1 MLSFDITDRNIRI
14 IKGTESNGKIRI
26 VNAAEIEL
34 DEAVIMN
41 GHVNDPNRVAA
52 KISQTF
58 KATGM
63 ADKEAIISISS
74 NQTVF
79 KELMIPPNPKESE
92 FLKSVRLELQNQINI
107 DDSYSVGYTIVGE
120 PEEDSNHEKLQKILA
135 TACPR
140 EVIDS
145 YRSIFRMLGITL
157 KSVMIGCNAITKVL
171 LADAKNKAK
180 MPLLAV
186 QIDANFISLNL
197 YEESELS
204 FSRFASIDPEDYE
217 NPDDYI
223 YEAVNENIS
232 RMLQF
237 ARIRGSEDIY
247 NVVFYG
253 DINASPDLYSRL
265 EESLRRDEI
274 TISKLAAPPQIHGN
288 QNLEFSIYANAI
300 GAMFKRDKLTEYI
313 NLLETDIAAQG
324 VAGKVKDDRSFG
336 VLAGVGLGLSVV
348 IVGAV
353 FAVLAVTDAGYK
365 KKTEDLRTTIDSPDT
380 AAQLQKYD
388 DLQVMKEVVRTY
400 SQNITNASDAYKTQ
414 PMISIAAYNAI
425 DEALESVMN
434 ATDGVSETP
443 TIASISYEEGVLT
456 VPVEFETSEEFTQ
469 KYPSN
474 LVQYLYDTY
483 GEEAGEKEN
492 RLFSSVEYENYTV
505 AKTGGQENPND
516 EKKIASFEL
525 TITMLPNEIP
535 EIVEETTEAETTA
548 EEAETVAE

>member
-14 IKGTESNGKIRI
+14 IKGTESNGKIRV
-26 VNAAEIEL
+26 VNAAEMKL

-52 KISQTF
+52 TISQVF
-58 KATGM
+58 KETGI

-92 FLKSVRLELQNQINI
+92 FLKNVRMELQSQINI

-120 PEEDSNHEKLQKILA
+120 PEENANHEKLQKVLA

-145 YRSIFRMLGITL
+145 YRSIFRMLGVTL
-157 KSVMIGCNAITKVL
+157 KSVMIGCNAITKIL

-197 YEESELS
+197 YEESQLS
-204 FSRFASIDPEDYE
+204 FSRFASIDPEDYD
-217 NPDDYI
+217 NPNDYI

-253 DINASPDLYSRL
+253 DIDASPDLYKRL
-265 EESLRRDEI
+265 EDFLKRDEI
-274 TISKLAAPPQIHGN
+274 TVSKLIAPPQIHGN
-288 QNLEFSIYANAI
+288 QNLKFSIYANAI

-313 NLLETDIAAQG
+313 NLLETDIALQG
-324 VAGKVKDDRSFG
+324 VAGRVQDNGSFAII
-336 VLAGVGLGLSVV
+336 AGVGIGLSVV

-353 FAVLAVTDAGYK
+353 FGVLFGMDLKYK
-365 KKTEDLRTTIDSPDT
+365 NATKDLKAKLESPDT
-380 AAQLQKYD
+380 AAQLQQYD
-388 DLQVMKEVVRTY
+388 DLQVMKDNVRLY
-400 SQNITNASDAYKTQ
+400 SENINSASDAYKTQ
-414 PMISIAAYNAI
+414 PIIYNAIYDAI
-425 DEALESVMN
+425 DEAMETVTDQ
-434 ATDGVSETP
+434 TDGINESP
-443 TIASISYEEGVLT
+443 SYSVDYEDGILT
-456 VPVEFETSEEFTQ
+456 VSVVVQTTEEFSQ

-474 LVQYLYDTY
+474 LVQYLYETY
-483 GEEAGEKEN
+483 GEEASEKEN
-492 RLFSSVEYENYTV
+492 RLFSSVEYESYTLTTT
-505 AKTGGQENPND
+505 ANSENPND
-516 EKKIASFEL
+516 ERKTISFDL
-525 TITMLPNEIP
+525 AVSMLPSELP
-535 EIVEETTEAETTA
+535 EIVEETVPEETTA
-548 EEAETVAE
+548 DENADSAE

>member
-14 IKGTESNGKIRI
+14 IKGTESNGKIRV
-26 VNAAEIEL
+26 VNAAKIEL

-52 KISQTF
+52 QISRTF
-58 KATGM
+58 KEAGM

-120 PEEDSNHEKLQKILA
+120 PEENGNHEKLQKVLA

-145 YRSIFRMLGITL
+145 YRSIFRMLGVTL
-157 KSVMIGCNAITKVL
+157 KSAMIGCNAITKVL

-186 QIDANFISLNL
+186 QIDAKFISLNL

-253 DINASPDLYSRL
+253 DINASPDLYNRL
-265 EESLRRDEI
+265 EDSLKRDEI
-274 TISKLAAPPQIHGN
+274 TVSKLAAPPQIHGN

-324 VAGKVKDDRSFG
+324 VAGKVQDDRSFAVITG
-336 VLAGVGLGLSVV
+336 IGLGLSVLV
-348 IVGAV
+348 VGAV
-353 FAVLAVTDAGYK
+353 FAVLAVTDANYK
-365 KKTEDLRTTIDSPDT
+365 KKTDDLRKTIDSPNT
-380 AAQLQKYD
+380 AAQLQQYD

-400 SQNITNASDAYKTQ
+400 SQNINNASDAYKTQ
-414 PMISIAAYNAI
+414 PVLNNVIYDAI
-425 DEALESVMN
+425 DEAMETVMSQ
-434 ATDGVSETP
+434 TDGTSESP
-443 TIASISYEEGVLT
+443 AFSVDYEEGVLT
-456 VPVEFETSEEFTQ
+456 VPVVIQTTEEFTQ

-474 LVQYLYDTY
+474 LVQYLYETY

-492 RLFSSVEYENYTV
+492 RLFSSVGYESYEVTTI
-505 AKTGGQENPND
+505 ASQENPAD
-516 EKKIASFEL
+516 QKKTVSFEL
-525 TITMLPNEIP
+525 TITMLPNELP
-535 EIVEETTEAETTA
+535 EIVEETVPEETSADEAEASA
-548 EEAETVAE
+548 E

>member
-14 IKGTESNGKIRI
+14 IKGTESNGKIRV
-26 VNAAEIEL
+26 VNAAEMKL

-52 KISQTF
+52 TISQVF
-58 KATGM
+58 KETGI

-92 FLKSVRLELQNQINI
+92 FLKNVRMELQSQINI

-120 PEEDSNHEKLQKILA
+120 PEENANHEKLQKVLA

-145 YRSIFRMLGITL
+145 YRSIFRMLGVTL
-157 KSVMIGCNAITKVL
+157 KSVMIGCNAITKIL

-197 YEESELS
+197 YEESQLS
-204 FSRFASIDPEDYE
+204 FSRFASIDPEDYD
-217 NPDDYI
+217 NPNDYI

-253 DINASPDLYSRL
+253 DIDASPDLYKRL
-265 EESLRRDEI
+265 EDFLKRDEI
-274 TISKLAAPPQIHGN
+274 TVSKLIAPPQIHGN
-288 QNLEFSIYANAI
+288 QNLKFSIYANAI

-313 NLLETDIAAQG
+313 NLLETDIALQG
-324 VAGKVKDDRSFG
+324 VAGRVQDNGSFAII
-336 VLAGVGLGLSVV
+336 AGVGIGLSVV

-353 FAVLAVTDAGYK
+353 FGVLFGMDLKYK
-365 KKTEDLRTTIDSPDT
+365 NATKDLKAKLESPDT
-380 AAQLQKYD
+380 AAQLQQYD
-388 DLQVMKEVVRTY
+388 DLQVMKDNVRLY
-400 SQNITNASDAYKTQ
+400 SENINSASDAYKTQ
-414 PMISIAAYNAI
+414 PIIYNVIYDAI
-425 DEALESVMN
+425 DEAMETVTN
-434 ATDGVSETP
+434 QTDGINESP
-443 TIASISYEEGVLT
+443 SYSVDYEDGILT
-456 VPVEFETSEEFTQ
+456 VSVVVQTTEEFSQ

-474 LVQYLYDTY
+474 LVQYLYETY
-483 GEEAGEKEN
+483 GEEASEKEN
-492 RLFSSVEYENYTV
+492 RLFSSVEYESYTLTV
-505 AKTGGQENPND
+505 TANSENPND
-516 EKKIASFEL
+516 EKKTISFDL
-525 TITMLPNEIP
+525 AVSMLPNELP
-535 EIVEETTEAETTA
+535 EIVEETVPEETTA
-548 EEAETVAE
+548 DENADSAE

>member
-14 IKGTESNGKIRI
+14 IKGTESNGKIRV

-52 KISQTF
+52 KISRVF
-58 KATGM
+58 KDTGI

-92 FLKSVRLELQNQINI
+92 FLKNVRMELQNQINI
-107 DDSYSVGYTIVGE
+107 DDSYSVGYTIVGG
-120 PEEDSNHEKLQKILA
+120 PEENADHEKLQKVLA

-145 YRSIFRMLGITL
+145 YRSIFRMLGVTL
-157 KSVMIGCNAITKVL
+157 KSVMIGCNAITKIL

-197 YEESELS
+197 YEESQLS
-204 FSRFASIDPEDYE
+204 FSRFTTIDPEDYD

-253 DINASPDLYSRL
+253 DIEASPNLYKRL
-265 EESLRRDEI
+265 EDSLKRDEI
-274 TISKLAAPPQIHGN
+274 TVSKLVAPPQIHGN
-288 QNLEFSIYANAI
+288 QNLKFSIYANAI

-313 NLLETDIAAQG
+313 NLLETDIALQG
-324 VAGKVKDDRSFG
+324 VAGRVQDNGSFG
-336 VLAGVGLGLSVV
+336 IIAGVGIGLSVI

-353 FAVLAVTDAGYK
+353 FGVLFGMDLKYK
-365 KKTEDLRTTIDSPDT
+365 NDTEDLKTKLESPDT
-380 AAQLQKYD
+380 AAKLQQYD
-388 DLQVMKEVVRTY
+388 DLQVMKDNVRLY
-400 SQNITNASDAYKTQ
+400 SGNINSASDAYKTQ
-414 PMISIAAYNAI
+414 PVIYNVVYDAI
-425 DEALESVMN
+425 DEAMETVMN
-434 ATDGVSETP
+434 QTDGISESP
-443 TIASISYEEGVLT
+443 SYSVDYEEGVLT
-456 VPVEFETSEEFTQ
+456 VAVVVQTTEEFSQ

-474 LVQYLYDTY
+474 LVQYLYETY
-483 GEEAGEKEN
+483 GEEASEKEN
-492 RLFSSVEYENYTV
+492 RLFSSVKYENYMLTTI
-505 AKTGGQENPND
+505 ANQENPND
-516 EKKIASFEL
+516 EKKTVSFNLEIA
-525 TITMLPNEIP
+525 MLPSESP
-535 EIVEETTEAETTA
+535 EIVEETVPEETTA
-548 EEAETVAE
+548 DENADAAE

>member
-14 IKGTESNGKIRI
+14 IKGTESNGKIRV
-26 VNAAEIEL
+26 VNAAEMKL

-52 KISQTF
+52 TISQVF
-58 KATGM
+58 KETGI

-92 FLKSVRLELQNQINI
+92 FLKNVRMELQSQINI

-120 PEEDSNHEKLQKILA
+120 PEENANHEKLQKVLA

-145 YRSIFRMLGITL
+145 YRSIFRMLGVTL
-157 KSVMIGCNAITKVL
+157 KSVMIGCNAITKIL

-197 YEESELS
+197 YEESQLS
-204 FSRFASIDPEDYE
+204 FSRFASIDPEDYD
-217 NPDDYI
+217 NPNDYI

-253 DINASPDLYSRL
+253 DIDASPDLYKRL
-265 EESLRRDEI
+265 EDFLKRDEI
-274 TISKLAAPPQIHGN
+274 TVSKLIAPPQIHGN
-288 QNLEFSIYANAI
+288 QNLKFSIYANAI

-313 NLLETDIAAQG
+313 NLLETDIALQG
-324 VAGKVKDDRSFG
+324 VAGRVQDNGSFAII
-336 VLAGVGLGLSVV
+336 AGVGIGLSVV

-353 FAVLAVTDAGYK
+353 FGVLFGMDLKYK
-365 KKTEDLRTTIDSPDT
+365 NATKDLKAKLESPDT
-380 AAQLQKYD
+380 AAQLQQYD
-388 DLQVMKEVVRTY
+388 DLQVMKDNVRLY
-400 SQNITNASDAYKTQ
+400 SENINSASDAYKTQ
-414 PMISIAAYNAI
+414 PIIYNVIYDAI
-425 DEALESVMN
+425 DEAMETVTDQ
-434 ATDGVSETP
+434 TDGINESP
-443 TIASISYEEGVLT
+443 SYSVDYEDGILT
-456 VPVEFETSEEFTQ
+456 VSVVVQTTEEFSQ

-474 LVQYLYDTY
+474 LVQYLYETY
-483 GEEAGEKEN
+483 GEEASEKEN
-492 RLFSSVEYENYTV
+492 RLFSSVEYESYTLTTT
-505 AKTGGQENPND
+505 ANSENPND
-516 EKKIASFEL
+516 ERKTISFDL
-525 TITMLPNEIP
+525 AVSMLPSELP
-535 EIVEETTEAETTA
+535 EIVEETVPEETTA
-548 EEAETVAE
+548 DENADSAE